1 MKTDFLNLLIELGCN
16 KAEATT
22 FSVLA
27 KYPGGVTVLDLSR
40 ELNLPRPTIYTHM
53 ETFSKLGIAKK
64 GVKENTSFFYP
75 ESRGILEQVLDEKIT
90 SLSKSKKILGELFE
104 ETSASSFKPKF
115 FVYEGPKSYE
125 SVWRDILRTK
135 EETFWIWPVKDM
147 LKRVSKDKLEEFH
160 HERIRRNIWMNVL
173 WPDKSKLDIKN
184 SPFLLSPDEKVSLR
198 RVKILPKGFDQDIG
212 YGVYGNK
219 VAFISSGREDYAFV
233 IESKELSQTLKKQ
246 FDFFWKISSK
256 Y

>member
-1 MKTDFLNLLIELGCN
+1 
-16 KAEATT
+16 
-22 FSVLA
+22 
-27 KYPGGVTVLDLSR
+27 
-40 ELNLPRPTIYTHM
+40 
-53 ETFSKLGIAKK
+53 
-64 GVKENTSFFYP
+64 
-75 ESRGILEQVLDEKIT
+75 
-90 SLSKSKKILGELFE
+90 
-104 ETSASSFKPKF
+104 
-115 FVYEGPKSYE
+115 
-125 SVWRDILRTK
+125 
-135 EETFWIWPVKDM
+135 DM